1 MFRTAN
7 CEAVSDLLIK
17 MAISRAVDQR
27 IGIARE
33 AVLNWCARVF
43 FSNRIA
49 YSNRSVVDML
59 RVYKASFSAGSLG
72 ELVIP
77 ESLHMLPYFVLGM
90 LKSPLLR
97 YAHTRAIHVGNF
109 AR

>member
-1 MFRTAN
+1 MLY
-7 CEAVSDLLIK
+7 VSFTHC
-17 MAISRAVDQR
+17 VR
-27 IGIARE
+27 I
-33 AVLNWCARVF
+33 C
-43 FSNRIA
+43 
-49 YSNRSVVDML
+49 SVVDIL

-97 YAHTRAIHVGNF
+97 
-109 AR
+109 